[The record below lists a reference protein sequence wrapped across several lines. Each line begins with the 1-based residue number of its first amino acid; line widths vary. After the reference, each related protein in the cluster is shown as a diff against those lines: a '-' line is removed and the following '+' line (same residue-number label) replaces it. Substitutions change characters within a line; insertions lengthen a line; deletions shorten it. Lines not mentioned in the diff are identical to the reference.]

1 MNDHLS
7 ESSNGINNKD
17 FNKLNNNATNGSN
30 KRYRTRS
37 SVLSQNGLNH
47 QDQEPKSKQRETT
60 AKPAFIEYKGK
71 VEYFTEFFDIAF
83 ASDNLL

>member
-17 FNKLNNNATNGSN
+17 LNKLNNNATNGSN

-47 QDQEPKSKQRETT
+47 QQQEPKSKQGTT
-60 AKPAFIEYKGK
+60 TKPAFIEYKGK
-71 VEYFTEFFDIAF
+71 VAYFTEFFDIAF